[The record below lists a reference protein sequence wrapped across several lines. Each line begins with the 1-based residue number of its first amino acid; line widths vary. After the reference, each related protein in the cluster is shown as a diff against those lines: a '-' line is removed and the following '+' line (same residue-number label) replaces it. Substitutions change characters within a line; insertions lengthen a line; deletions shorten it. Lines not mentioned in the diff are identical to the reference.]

1 MNLESRKIEFIQ
13 KFLKIQS
20 EDIISRLEKLL
31 KKEKKTY
38 DEKIFEPMTVDE
50 LNKRIDQSESD
61 FKNNRFKTSSEL
73 LAKYNNEL

>member
-38 DEKIFEPMTVDE
+38 AEKIFEPMTVDE